1 MRRHAAFTL
10 IELLVVISIIALLI
24 GILLPAL
31 GAARAGAKSM
41 SCKANLRQIGIGM
54 AVYSE
59 DYGGHTLH
67 FNGPSSQ
74 TLPAISRWAYFL
86 RQAGLLGPDL
96 EAVVLCPAEDASTT
110 NPAVTKFELG
120 GGYAINNDHN
130 TQDPASTPIY
140 WVQRPKGVP
149 VDVIRSPSQ
158 FVNLWD
164 SAEPLISN
172 TVASWTFNRTDYK
185 IGASATPTID
195 KRPDTLRHPNETG
208 NILFFDGHAAA
219 SQRDDILTS
228 WVRFDNSTIE
238 N

>member
-1 MRRHAAFTL
+1 MRRHSAFTL

-41 SCKANLRQIGIGM
+41 TCKANLRQIGIGM
-54 AVYSE
+54 AVYSQ
-59 DYGGHTLH
+59 DYDGHTLH

-74 TLPAISRWAYFL
+74 TIPDISRWAFFL
-86 RQAGLLGPDL
+86 QQAGLLGPDL
-96 EAVVLCPAEDASTT
+96 QAVVLCPSDDTQPT

-120 GGYAINNDHN
+120 GSYAINNDHN
-130 TQDPASTPIY
+130 TQDPSSTPIF

-149 VDVIRSPSQ
+149 VDAIRSPSQ

-164 SAEPLISN
+164 SAEPLVAN

-185 IGASATPTID
+185 IGASGMPTED
-195 KRPDTLRHPNETG
+195 KRPDPLRHPNATG

-219 SQRDDILTS
+219 NQREEILTS